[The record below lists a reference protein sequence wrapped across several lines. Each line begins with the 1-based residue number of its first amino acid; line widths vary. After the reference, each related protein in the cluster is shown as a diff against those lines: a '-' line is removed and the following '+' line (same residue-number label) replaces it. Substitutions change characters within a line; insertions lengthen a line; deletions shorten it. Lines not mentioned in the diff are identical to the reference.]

1 MVYRPPTIEYYTDR
15 DGPWTE
21 SCCVEQSFHN
31 ILNRQ
36 YAQIISVSCYMR
48 MTNMYSIR
56 ENILLTNKE
65 QGEGLH
71 VTIYVKL

>member
-1 MVYRPPTIEYYTDR
+1 
-15 DGPWTE
+15 
-21 SCCVEQSFHN
+21 
-31 ILNRQ
+31 
-36 YAQIISVSCYMR
+36 

-71 VTIYVKL
+71 VTICVKLYFSERYTLGNIITRSKTDTNDVTDSYFLF